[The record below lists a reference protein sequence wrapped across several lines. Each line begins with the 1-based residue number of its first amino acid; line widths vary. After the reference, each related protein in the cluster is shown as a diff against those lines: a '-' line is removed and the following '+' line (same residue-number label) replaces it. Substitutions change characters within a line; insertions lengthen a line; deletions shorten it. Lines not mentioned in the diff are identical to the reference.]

1 MPALA
6 PVDRPPEE
14 GRVVF
19 VAAAGVLVSGVVVV
33 SVTDDSVAEEDEV
46 DGVVD
51 VVGGADDG
59 FDSDRRNSSRS

>member
-14 GRVVF
+14 ARIVF
-19 VAAAGVLVSGVVVV
+19 VAAARVLVSGVVVV
-33 SVTDDSVAEEDEV
+33 LVTDEVVGEGDEV
-46 DGVVD
+46 DRVVD

-59 FDSDRRNSSRS
+59 TDNDRRNSSRS

>member
-14 GRVVF
+14 GRAVF

-33 SVTDDSVAEEDEV
+33 SVTDEFVGEGDEV
-46 DGVVD
+46 NGVVD

-59 FDSDRRNSSRS
+59 TDNDRRNSSRS